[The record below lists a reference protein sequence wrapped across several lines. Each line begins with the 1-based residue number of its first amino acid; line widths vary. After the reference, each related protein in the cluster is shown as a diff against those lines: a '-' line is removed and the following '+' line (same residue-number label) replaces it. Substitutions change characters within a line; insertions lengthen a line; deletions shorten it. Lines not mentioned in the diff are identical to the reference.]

1 MNRRIS
7 ISSIDE
13 ETYGSSGAMLVGDRL
28 FVSGVSGSGVTAGE
42 QFGDGAGRIRD
53 VIAELDAAPEDIVRT
68 RVFYT
73 NPSDHDALGLAHG
86 EAFGSVRPAMSLT
99 QVHFLPDEAKV
110 VVEAEAIRNSTATA
124 VRVGGVPNA
133 EDWGYAGAVRA
144 GADIWVSGVTAQ
156 EPGDVIHNPGN
167 VAAQSR
173 WVSNKV
179 IAMIGAVGHRP
190 ADIVSTRHY
199 TAVAYAGV
207 NTVDER
213 LRIMHPHH
221 PTSAGIT
228 VQGLGDRRLAEMI
241 EVEAVV
247 GAAESRVNVNSG
259 RPYEEDH
266 HYSRSVRAG
275 DVVYVSGTTSVQLDE
290 EVGSPFDAY
299 GQTLETLAWIRW
311 GIEQQGLSFRDTV
324 RTRSYGV
331 GQENLAPVARG
342 LREILGE
349 FRPASTVVGG
359 PTLGRPSILV
369 EIEATAVRGASPN

>member
-1 MNRRIS
+1 
-7 ISSIDE
+7 
-13 ETYGSSGAMLVGDRL
+13 
-28 FVSGVSGSGVTAGE
+28 
-42 QFGDGAGRIRD
+42 
-53 VIAELDAAPEDIVRT
+53 
-68 RVFYT
+68 
-73 NPSDHDALGLAHG
+73 
-86 EAFGSVRPAMSLT
+86 
-99 QVHFLPDEAKV
+99 
-110 VVEAEAIRNSTATA
+110 
-124 VRVGGVPNA
+124 
-133 EDWGYAGAVRA
+133 
-144 GADIWVSGVTAQ
+144 
-156 EPGDVIHNPGN
+156 
-167 VAAQSR
+167 
-173 WVSNKV
+173 
-179 IAMIGAVGHRP
+179 
-190 ADIVSTRHY
+190 
-199 TAVAYAGV
+199 
-207 NTVDER
+207 
-213 LRIMHPHH
+213 
-221 PTSAGIT
+221 
-228 VQGLGDRRLAEMI
+228 
-241 EVEAVV
+241 VEAVV